1 MTLRNIGYIINLVL
15 ISGFFGGKCDIYRTD
30 NAQIYDRRGYIM
42 RVLSSSYYLNE
53 NGARYAQYL
62 KEIGEIF
69 DMFSEDGL
77 IRIPPQTVSY
87 IGKIVFR

>member
-1 MTLRNIGYIINLVL
+1 MTFRNIGYIINLVL
-15 ISGFFGGKCDIYRTD
+15 ISGFFGGKCDIYHTD
-30 NAQIYDRRGYIM
+30 NAQIYDGCGYIM

-69 DMFSEDGL
+69 DMFSDDGF
-77 IRIPPQTVSY
+77 IRIPPQSVAY
-87 IGKIVFR
+87 IGKIVSR